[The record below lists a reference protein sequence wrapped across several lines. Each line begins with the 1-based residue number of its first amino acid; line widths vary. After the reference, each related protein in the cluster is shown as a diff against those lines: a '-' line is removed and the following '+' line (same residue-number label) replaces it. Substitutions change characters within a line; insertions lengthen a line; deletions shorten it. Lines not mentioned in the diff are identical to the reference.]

1 MSALREKL
9 IRACES
15 FDTASISAVLE
26 KGANIN
32 QVNEFGESILTEI
45 LSYLY
50 ESPKIYEVVKF
61 LLENGANP
69 NLLDEEKNGPLTPP
83 TLQMNEQLV
92 ELLCEYGADPN
103 LYGGFDERETLYDW
117 ADLDYQLEIYALD
130 FPEKPT
136 NDDKR
141 MRTRGWHFFS
151 VLLPNMARKIQST
164 YSSFANMAQ
173 KVGLNCMV
181 ISRAYDIAHANV
193 IN

>member
-1 MSALREKL
+1 MSTLREKL

-15 FDTASISAVLE
+15 FDTANISAVLE
-26 KGANIN
+26 EGANIN

-130 FPEKPT
+130 FPEKPMMT
-136 NDDKR
+136 KR

-151 VLLPNMARKIQST
+151 VLLPNMARRSQST

-173 KVGLNCMV
+173 KVGLNYMV

>member
-1 MSALREKL
+1 MSTLREKL

-15 FDTASISAVLE
+15 FDTANISAVLE
-26 KGANIN
+26 EGANIN

-130 FPEKPT
+130 FPEKPMMT
-136 NDDKR
+136 KR

-151 VLLPNMARKIQST
+151 VLLPNMVRRSQST

-173 KVGLNCMV
+173 KVGLNYMV

>member
-15 FDTASISAVLE
+15 FDTANISAVLE
-26 KGANIN
+26 EGANIN
-32 QVNEFGESILTEI
+32 EVNEFGESILTEI

-136 NDDKR
+136 NDDKKDEDSWLAFLHR
-141 MRTRGWHFFS
+141 LATKYGKKEPKHLFILRKYGAKSWTELHGDIPS
-151 VLLPNMARKIQST
+151 V
-164 YSSFANMAQ
+164 
-173 KVGLNCMV
+173 
-181 ISRAYDIAHANV
+181 
-193 IN
+193 